1 MKIKKINKK
10 QLNSFIRNLI
20 FPIIALT
27 IILLFWIIVSAIKNN
42 PLVLPMPGIVLK
54 RFFILGKEYAFWK
67 SVGATISRS
76 LIAFLISFIFALSVA
91 ILSGLVKNFNKII
104 SPIVA
109 FLRAAPTVAVIL
121 IIYAFMSTD
130 IMTIVVGFLIAF
142 PIMYSSFYTSI
153 SEIDEKLHLQEI
165 IKRPVGKLSGGQ
177 RRRADVARALIHNP
191 KILILDEPTTGLDPQ
206 TRRMLWEVI
215 SELRVKRKI
224 TVLLTT
230 HYMEEAADA
239 DYVVIMDNGKISA
252 EGTPIELKNK
262 YSGDFINL
270 YNVDEEKVKILGKKY
285 EKTSV
290 GYKVEVEDTKT
301 ATELILKY
309 PEIFSDYEIRKGKM
323 DDVFLAVTGKKLI
336 EGEKR

>member
-27 IILLFWIIVSAIKNN
+27 IILLFWVIVSAIKNN

-54 RFFILGKEYAFWK
+54 RFFILGKEYALWK
-67 SVGATISRS
+67 SVGATILRS

-153 SEIDEKLHLQEI
+153 SEIDENLKLMAKIYKVNFFRRIFNIYILSISGNIFDTSKATLSLTIKIVIAAEI
-165 IKRPVGKLSGGQ
+165 
-177 RRRADVARALIHNP
+177 
-191 KILILDEPTTGLDPQ
+191 
-206 TRRMLWEVI
+206 
-215 SELRVKRKI
+215 
-224 TVLLTT
+224 LTS
-230 HYMEEAADA
+230 
-239 DYVVIMDNGKISA
+239 VSPGIGGKIQTAYASF
-252 EGTPIELKNK
+252 EIEYLLAWTLLAIVL
-262 YSGDFINL
+262 SFVSEFFIGSL
-270 YNVDEEKVKILGKKY
+270 
-285 EKTSV
+285 
-290 GYKVEVEDTKT
+290 
-301 ATELILKY
+301 
-309 PEIFSDYEIRKGKM
+309 
-323 DDVFLAVTGKKLI
+323 KKLVI
-336 EGEKR
+336 RWEK